1 MAAYYLAVDIGASS
15 GRHILG
21 HMENGK
27 MVLEEIYRF
36 ENGMVKKDGEL
47 CWEFDRL
54 FQEIKNGLK
63 KCKEIG
69 KIPVSMG
76 VDTWGVDFVL
86 LDKNDNVLGNT
97 VGYRDHRTEGMDK
110 EVYKAISLKDLYART
125 GIQKADYNT
134 IYQLM
139 AVKKKH
145 PEYLEQAETLLHVP
159 DYFHFLLTGQKTCEY
174 TEATTGQLVSPI
186 TKDWDYELIDM
197 LGYPRKMFQK
207 LIMPGTGIGHLSDK
221 IREEVGFDL
230 EVVAPATHDTGSA
243 VLAVPANDDDFIY
256 ISSGTWSLM
265 GIERKEADCSEKSC
279 EMNFTNEG
287 GYAGRFRYLKNI
299 MGLWMIQSVRHE
311 VNDAYSFAEI
321 CAMAEEAKDFPSRVD
336 ANDECFLSPDNMTE
350 EVKDYCRRTGQ
361 KVPETLG
368 EIATVIYTS
377 LAECYAKTA
386 KELEE
391 MTGRTYSRIH
401 IVGGGSNAIGI
412 FRGFL
417 GDESVRLIGA
427 EAAGSGESG
436 CFNSASLN
444 LGSPGVLHGNRT
456 LLLQTPEG
464 QIEPSHSVAAGLD
477 YPGVGPEH
485 AYLKKTGRAK
495 YGMVRDGR
503 ALAAFERLSQ
513 TEGILP
519 ALESSHALAWVFDH
533 PQELPAGGNVI
544 VNLSGRGDKDM
555 DIIKQYLG
563 NKYHMPEESED

>member
-54 FQEIKNGLK
+54 FKEVVNGLK

-86 LDKNDNVLGNT
+86 LDKDDKVLGNT

-221 IREEVGFDL
+221 ITEKLG
-230 EVVAPATHDTGSA
+230 
-243 VLAVPANDDDFIY
+243 VL
-256 ISSGTWSLM
+256 
-265 GIERKEADCSEKSC
+265 
-279 EMNFTNEG
+279 G
-287 GYAGRFRYLKNI
+287 GYILSAGFLPLVSVGLHQALTPIHAMLNDPDGATKGINYLLPI
-299 MGLWMIQSVRHE
+299 LM
-311 VNDAYSFAEI
+311 
-321 CAMAEEAKDFPSRVD
+321 MA
-336 ANDECFLSPDNMTE
+336 
-350 EVKDYCRRTGQ
+350 
-361 KVPETLG
+361 
-368 EIATVIYTS
+368 
-377 LAECYAKTA
+377 
-386 KELEE
+386 
-391 MTGRTYSRIH
+391 
-401 IVGGGSNAIGI
+401 GGGQVG
-412 FRGFL
+412 
-417 GDESVRLIGA
+417 
-427 EAAGSGESG
+427 
-436 CFNSASLN
+436 
-444 LGSPGVLHGNRT
+444 
-456 LLLQTPEG
+456 
-464 QIEPSHSVAAGLD
+464 AGLAL
-477 YPGVGPEH
+477 YFKTKNAKLKKYVAESIPVGILGVGEPLMY
-485 AYLKKTGRAK
+485 AVTLPL
-495 YGMVRDGR
+495 VRPFVTACLGAGFGG
-503 ALAAFERLSQ
+503 ALAALLHIGTVSQ
-513 TEGILP
+513 GVSGLFGLLIVVPGQQLGYV
-519 ALESSHALAWVFDH
+519 AAMLLAYA
-533 PQELPAGGNVI
+533 AGFVLTWFFGVDEQKINEFF
-544 VNLSGRGDKDM
+544 G
-555 DIIKQYLG
+555 
-563 NKYHMPEESED
+563 E